1 MKTSI
6 LILAFFL
13 FGVSSSVV
21 AVGGSDFDRLK
32 ALEGQW
38 DATTPEVKTRI
49 TYQLISNGTA
59 LVETIANEN
68 MVSVYHQD
76 GNAILMTHYC
86 GAGNQP
92 RMRAQAS
99 PGDDITFVYVDAA
112 NLKSSADGH
121 MFRLV
126 IKFKDVDHVS
136 EEWTWKQAGKET
148 TSLFQL
154 QRVKLASNGN
164 PRSG

>member
-6 LILAFFL
+6 LALAFFL

-21 AVGGSDFDRLK
+21 AVAGSDFDRLK

-38 DATTPEVKTRI
+38 DATTPEGKTRI
-49 TYQLISNGTA
+49 TYQVISNGTA
-59 LVETIANEN
+59 LLETIVNEN
-68 MVSVYHQD
+68 MVSVYHPD
-76 GNAILMTHYC
+76 GNATLMTHYC
-86 GAGNQP
+86 AAGNQP

-99 PGDDITFVYVDAA
+99 SGDAITFLYVDAA

-121 MFRLV
+121 MIRV
-126 IKFKDVDHVS
+126 MIKFKDVDHVS
-136 EEWTWKQAGKET
+136 EEWTWKQDGKET

-154 QRVKLASNGN
+154 QRV
-164 PRSG
+164 R